1 MHKKYIDTFRE
12 CYILAVIQ
20 AKKHWC
26 NAILTIFNGRYQSM
40 EYTEITKQVIDF
52 QKMSFSNWY
61 NAVAM
66 VQDQTTSA
74 MDMVLDQSTWVPE
87 EGRKAVQSWLG
98 ACQQERNRFK
108 AYVDEGFTSM
118 EKYLAKGG
126 KAVSAKSKTS

>member
-1 MHKKYIDTFRE
+1 
-12 CYILAVIQ
+12 
-20 AKKHWC
+20 
-26 NAILTIFNGRYQSM
+26 M

-87 EGRKAVQSWLG
+87 EGRKAVQSWLD

-126 KAVSAKSKTS
+126 KAASAKTKTS